1 MSQINK
7 KAIEQEVSQSYLD
20 YAMSV
25 IIGRALPD
33 VRDGLKPVHRRILYS
48 MYELNNTSDKPY
60 KKSARI
66 VGEVLGKYHPHGDAS
81 IDSSLVRMAQDFSM
95 RYPLVDGQG
104 NFGSIDGDNA
114 AAMRY
119 TEVRLEKISQEL
131 LEDIDKETVNFVPN
145 FDGTLKEPV
154 VLPAKIP
161 NLLING
167 SSGIAVGMATNIPP
181 HNLGEIC
188 DGIIYLIKN
197 QNVEIEELNKII
209 KGPDFPTGGEIS
221 SRTRILQAYKTGKG
235 TIIIKG
241 TAQITERNSKKVIKI
256 SEIPF
261 GVNKS
266 SLVSEIATLIKEKK
280 LEGAVD
286 ILDLSNKDGIEILV
300 FLKKDA
306 DPNVALSNLYAKTQ
320 LQTTFGIINLALVDG
335 QPKIL
340 NLKDMLFEFISFRR
354 EIITKRTK
362 YLLGV
367 AEDKKHILDGLVIAL
382 NNLDNVIEIIKK
394 SKNSSTAKEKLVN
407 NFSLTE
413 KQAEAILDMKL
424 SKLTELEQ
432 ENIKKDVHELER
444 NIKYYKDILTNKELV
459 DQLIIQEMQD
469 IKEKYSDERKTR
481 ISEEEEKEYDYKE
494 LIADQ
499 PIAIILTNHDYVKAI
514 PLNEYKTQKRGGK
527 GMIGSQTKEEDI
539 IKDVLISRTHDTI
552 LFFTASGMVH
562 WLDAYKIPLVGRYAF
577 GKPVVNLLDIKEDKI
592 AAMISLRSLT
602 NNDYLLMA
610 TVNGII
616 KRTPLEE
623 YSHPR
628 KGGIKAIKLK
638 DNDKLISVLKSPG
651 NSQIMLATAK
661 GFCIKFSEE
670 EVREIGRVAQ
680 GVKGIEL
687 REGDRVVAMTLCD
700 KPTILTVCENGYGKR
715 TKTEEYRLQGRG
727 GYGIINIK
735 TSPRNGEVVAL
746 KAVSD
751 ENEILLLS
759 TLNHAIR
766 IPVSNIPVIGRN
778 TQGVRLMKL
787 EENEKIVA
795 LEYIDV

>member
-7 KAIEQEVSQSYLD
+7 RAIEQEVSQSYLD

-48 MYELNNTSDKPY
+48 MYELNNTADKPY

-81 IDSSLVRMAQDFSM
+81 IYSSLVRMAQDFSM

-119 TEVRLEKISQEL
+119 TEVRLEKITQEL
-131 LEDIDKETVNFVPN
+131 LEDIDKQTIDFVPN
-145 FDGTLKEPV
+145 FDGTLKEPL

-188 DGIIYLIKN
+188 DGVIYLIKN
-197 QNVEIEELNKII
+197 PNAQIEELNNII

-221 SRTRILQAYKTGKG
+221 SKARILQAYKTGKG
-235 TIIIKG
+235 TITIKG
-241 TAQITERNSKKVIKI
+241 IAQISEKNSKKIIKI
-256 SEIPF
+256 TQIPF
-261 GVNKS
+261 GVNKA
-266 SLVSEIATLIKEKK
+266 SLVFEIATLIKEKR
-280 LEGAVD
+280 LEGAADV
-286 ILDLSNKDGIEILV
+286 LDLSNKEGIEIV
-300 FLKKDA
+300 IFLKKDA
-306 DPNVALSNLYAKTQ
+306 DPNVVLSNLYAKTS
-320 LQTTFGIINLALVDG
+320 LQITFGIINLALVDG

-340 NLKDMLFEFISFRR
+340 NLKEMLFEFISFRR

-362 YLLGV
+362 YLLAV

-394 SKNSSTAKEKLVN
+394 SKTTLAAKEKLMN

-432 ENIKKDVHELER
+432 ENIKKDVEELEK
-444 NIKYYKDILTNKELV
+444 NIKYYKEILANKELV
-459 DQLIIQEMQD
+459 DQLIIQEMQE
-469 IKEKYSDERKTR
+469 IKQEYADERRTL
-481 ISEEEEKEYDYKE
+481 ISQEEEKEFDYKE
-494 LIADQ
+494 LIADE
-499 PIAIILTNHDYVKAI
+499 PIAIILTNKDYVKAI
-514 PLNEYKTQKRGGK
+514 PLDEYKTQKRGGK
-527 GMIGSQTKEEDI
+527 GVIGSQTKEEDI

-562 WLDAYKIPLVGRYAF
+562 WLEAYKIPLASRYAL

-592 AAMISLRSLT
+592 AAMIGLRSL
-602 NNDYLLMA
+602 NNKEYLLMA
-610 TVNGII
+610 TAKGII

-623 YSHPR
+623 YSKPR
-628 KGGIKAIKLK
+628 RGGIKAIKLK
-638 DNDKLISVLKSPG
+638 ENDELISVLKSPG
-651 NSQIMLATAK
+651 NTQIMLGTAK

-715 TKTEEYRLQGRG
+715 TKIEEYRLQGRG

-735 TSPRNGEVVAL
+735 TSPRNGQVVAL

-759 TLNHAIR
+759 TKSHAIR